1 MMAMAMDME
10 IDITTPTH
18 THTHTHTERE
28 RERDDESSM
37 CARTLVVT
45 DQSMNARNVWS
56 GLARRSRRPE
66 IIDDVT
72 PAAAASSAE

>member
-1 MMAMAMDME
+1 MMAMVMAMDIE
-10 IDITTPTH
+10 IDITTH
-18 THTHTHTERE
+18 THRERERE

>member
-18 THTHTHTERE
+18 THPQRE

>member
-1 MMAMAMDME
+1 MDME

-18 THTHTHTERE
+18 THPQRE